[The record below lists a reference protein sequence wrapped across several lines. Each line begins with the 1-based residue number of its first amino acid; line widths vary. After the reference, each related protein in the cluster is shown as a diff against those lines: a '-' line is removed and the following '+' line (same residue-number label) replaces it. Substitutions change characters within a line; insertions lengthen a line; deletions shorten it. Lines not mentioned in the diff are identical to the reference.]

1 LQKEFVRI
9 DKDNSG
15 TLTKWELEEMTSSK
29 LSRGGNVDWQE
40 IIAECDTNH
49 DGVIDFQEFMSA
61 CIDRRVLE
69 NKSDL
74 LIAFKILDAN
84 SDNKISIE
92 DFDDLFSSYGGA
104 RMDNELW

>member
-1 LQKEFVRI
+1 
-9 DKDNSG
+9 
-15 TLTKWELEEMTSSK
+15 
-29 LSRGGNVDWQE
+29 
-40 IIAECDTNH
+40 
-49 DGVIDFQEFMSA
+49 MSA

-104 RMDNELW
+104 KMDNELW